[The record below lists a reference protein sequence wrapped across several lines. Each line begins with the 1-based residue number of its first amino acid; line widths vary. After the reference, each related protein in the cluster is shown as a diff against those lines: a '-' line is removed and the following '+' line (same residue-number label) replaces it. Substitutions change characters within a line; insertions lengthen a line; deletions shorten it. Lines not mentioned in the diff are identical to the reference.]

1 MLYLTVTGKEF
12 LIHLFILLI
21 YLNVGASLLG
31 NPYKMVWKMIQYMM
45 QEVLLRERMFLWPS
59 QE

>member
-31 NPYKMVWKMIQYMM
+31 NPYKMV
-45 QEVLLRERMFLWPS
+45 
-59 QE
+59 